1 MTRWIATALLA
12 VPLAFAGAAD
22 NSAGAAPLQ
31 AAVQKQ
37 ASDTSDLSTSRRAR
51 HHHRHASR
59 RYHRSYQ
66 PYYLDRPDYYAP
78 APFVPFNFGYG
89 IGPWW

>member
-22 NSAGAAPLQ
+22 NAAGAAPLQ

-59 RYHRSYQ
+59 RYHRPYL

-89 IGPWW
+89 IWPWW